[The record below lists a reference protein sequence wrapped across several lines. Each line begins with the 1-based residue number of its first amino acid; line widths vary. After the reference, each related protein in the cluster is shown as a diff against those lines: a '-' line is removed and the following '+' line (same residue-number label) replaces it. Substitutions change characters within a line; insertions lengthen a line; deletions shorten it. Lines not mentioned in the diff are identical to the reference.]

1 MRRGKPGASSRPR
14 ARSPF
19 GVFACWWGSSKPSGG
34 RVGWG
39 QSLGVLEPMVG
50 VWVGLRE
57 PWQVSSKPARV
68 SVEGAGKSDGLRNL

>member
-1 MRRGKPGASSRPR
+1 M
-14 ARSPF
+14 
-19 GVFACWWGSSKPSGG
+19 
-34 RVGWG
+34 
-39 QSLGVLEPMVG
+39 GVLEPMVG

>member
-39 QSLGVLEPMVG
+39 QSLGDLEPMVG
-50 VWVGLRE
+50 GLGRPTGAMAGFIKASEGLR
-57 PWQVSSKPARV
+57 
-68 SVEGAGKSDGLRNL
+68 